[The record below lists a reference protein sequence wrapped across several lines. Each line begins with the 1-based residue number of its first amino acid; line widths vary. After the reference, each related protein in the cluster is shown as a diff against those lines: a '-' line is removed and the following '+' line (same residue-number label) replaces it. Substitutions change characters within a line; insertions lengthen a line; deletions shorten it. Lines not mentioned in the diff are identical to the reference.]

1 MTKKY
6 YLKENVFINPLINN
20 WYAWPYLFPPV
31 TFAMYAQKT
40 HKRLMS
46 SFVNNYEVHIL
57 ANQNSKFT
65 GGEFVDCRAEQVED
79 IRQLLI
85 RMDEQ
90 LPFLQD
96 IVAGVDELNK
106 LVSNHNSGMSIENLY
121 AQIPELLKGYVEL
134 TMDLYHQPSFR
145 LIEGL
150 LYKSSYYRKDLQS
163 VAFGL
168 LGDDYKRQF
177 IFSTPVLPQDDN
189 LFVRAP
195 FDSVVWDKVF
205 AARTMPM
212 ARDEVDELF
221 AGLSVQGGL
230 SIEDLFTQ
238 EPPQLLHNKVEEGV
252 RFTYTGHAGLLIE
265 SSKVNIMIDP
275 IIPPRTQNNYQDVI
289 SFSELPESIDYV
301 LITHNHSDHVQIETL
316 LQLRHKIKKIV
327 VPTNNGGSLA
337 DPSLK
342 LMLKN
347 LNFDVIAVE
356 DMEELSFP
364 AGKIVALPF
373 LGEHGD
379 LNIRSKS
386 AWLVD
391 IEGKKIFAGADSANL
406 ESAMYQ
412 YIKQLVGDIDIL
424 ALGMECVGAPY
435 TWCYGALT
443 TSVISKEIKESRRLN
458 GSGYEKA
465 KQMVDIFQPK
475 KMFIYALGIEPW
487 FKYFMGLEYNENSE
501 QIVQSQKMV
510 QYCHKKAIQVKLLS
524 SKFSIK
530 IKNDFGRC
538 QVPGDWWV

>member
-1 MTKKY
+1 MTKLY
-6 YLKENVFINPLINN
+6 YLKENAFINPLINN
-20 WYAWPYLFPPV
+20 WYAWPYLLPPV
-31 TFAMYAQKT
+31 TFAMFALKT

-46 SFVNNYEVHIL
+46 SFVNNYEIHIL
-57 ANQNSKFT
+57 ANQNSEFT
-65 GGEFVDCRAEQVED
+65 GGEFVGCRAEQVDD
-79 IRQLLI
+79 IRQLLAL
-85 RMDEQ
+85 MDEQ
-90 LPFLQD
+90 LSFLKD
-96 IVAGVDELNK
+96 IVAAVDELNK
-106 LVSNHNSGMSIENLY
+106 LVSNHNSGMSIEALY
-121 AQIPELLKGYVEL
+121 EQVPEVLRGYIEL

-168 LGDDYKRQF
+168 LDADYKRQF

-189 LFVRAP
+189 LFVQTP
-195 FDSVVWDKVF
+195 FDSVLWDKVF
-205 AARTMPM
+205 AARTIPL
-212 ARDEVDELF
+212 RRNELDELF
-221 AGLSVQGGL
+221 AGVPLQGGL
-230 SIEDLFTQ
+230 SVESLFT
-238 EPPQLLHNKVEEGV
+238 EEAPQILHQKVEEGV

-265 SSKVNIMIDP
+265 SSEINIMIDP
-275 IIPPRTQNNYQDVI
+275 IIPPRTQNNYRDVV
-289 SFSELPESIDYV
+289 SFSELPECIDFV
-301 LITHNHSDHVQIETL
+301 LITHNHSDHVQLETL

-356 DMEELSFP
+356 DMEEISLP
-364 AGKIVALPF
+364 VGKIVALPF

-391 IEGKKIFAGADSANL
+391 IVGKKIFAGADSANL
-406 ESAMYQ
+406 EPAMYQ
-412 YIKQLVGDIDIL
+412 HIKQLVGEIDIL

-443 TSVISKEIKESRRLN
+443 TSFVSKEIKESRRLN
-458 GSGYEKA
+458 GSDYEKA
-465 KQMVDIFQPK
+465 KQMVEIFQPK
-475 KMFIYALGIEPW
+475 QMFIYALGIEPW
-487 FKYFMGLEYNENSE
+487 FKYFMGLEYTENSE

-510 QYCHKKAIQVKLLS
+510 EYCRKEAIQVELLS
-524 SKFSIK
+524 NKFSTK
-530 IKNDFGRC
+530 C
-538 QVPGDWWV
+538 